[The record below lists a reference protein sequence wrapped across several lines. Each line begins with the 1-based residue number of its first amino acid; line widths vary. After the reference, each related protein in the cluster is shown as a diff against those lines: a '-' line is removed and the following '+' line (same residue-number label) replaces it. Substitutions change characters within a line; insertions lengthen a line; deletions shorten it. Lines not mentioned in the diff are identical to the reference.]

1 MRVRINLAKSDKLDL
16 QALTILIKENK
27 AAVSFFTSNNVE
39 DNYLFEI
46 EDDGLITRGKSE
58 VLLFESLGFKPER
71 KSILKG

>member
-16 QALTILIKENK
+16 QALTLLIKENK

-46 EDDGLITRGKSE
+46 EDNGFITRGKSE
-58 VLLFESLGFKPER
+58 VLLFESLGFKQER
-71 KSILKG
+71 KNILKG

>member
-1 MRVRINLAKSDKLDL
+1 MRVRINLAKSDKLDI
-16 QALTILIKENK
+16 QALTLLIKENK

>member
-16 QALTILIKENK
+16 QSLTLLIKENK

-46 EDDGLITRGKSE
+46 EDNGFITRGKSE

-71 KSILKG
+71 KNILKG